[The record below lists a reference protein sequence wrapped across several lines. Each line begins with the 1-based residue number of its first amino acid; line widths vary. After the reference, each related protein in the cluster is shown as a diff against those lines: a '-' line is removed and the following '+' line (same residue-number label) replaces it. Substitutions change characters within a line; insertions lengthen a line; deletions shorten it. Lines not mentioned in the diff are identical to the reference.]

1 MKRRFLIRNDRVS
14 VIHQF
19 VAAAK
24 TNEAKTVCGGKKQ
37 IYVARSDDIPLLGR
51 AKQGNPQRKI

>member
-1 MKRRFLIRNDRVS
+1 LDFHGTAIFAIRNDRVS

-24 TNEAKTVCGGKKQ
+24 KIPVKIVSTTMAVPIKAISKTVSF
-37 IYVARSDDIPLLGR
+37 R
-51 AKQGNPQRKI
+51 